1 MILKEG
7 QDNPLADLTDK
18 QREVLDLLIQHKT
31 SKEISR
37 ILGISPHTV
46 DQRISLARAKLKLSS
61 RNEVAQAYKSLIATY
76 ERTIYEDSYVV
87 GSGQNGQTSG
97 QENEVSIPPLVIQQS
112 VAERAVRQPVDSRQ
126 EHMVSERYTNG
137 SLPVLYYPVL
147 PEAFDGPFG
156 TLVRL
161 GYIAVITVF
170 LVVAVLGGL
179 SMYSELARIVDY

>member
-1 MILKEG
+1 MILNEE

-76 ERTIYEDSYVV
+76 ERTVYEESYVV
-87 GSGQNGQTSG
+87 GSGQNGQTSP
-97 QENEVSIPPLVIQQS
+97 QENEVASQPLAIQQT
-112 VAERAVRQPVDSRQ
+112 VAEQAVREPVARQ
-126 EHMVSERYTNG
+126 QAHLISERYTNG

-170 LVVAVLGGL
+170 LVIAVLGGL